1 MITTGQ
7 RITIAILI
15 PVALISVGY
24 ALILLAN
31 HLTGLQEREK
41 IERKKIAVEKRQE
54 IYEKAAEESKKRR
67 GQGNEGEGKEG
78 FILLSPFEIGKMDNE
93 ARKKIILQLL
103 EILKDKS
110 STPKDYSTA
119 YYILINFRE
128 KAPPVLAR
136 WLREETDPGVMYA
149 ALKACVELKTVYDI
163 DGDSPEDA
171 FLDTAL
177 GVLEKADLPARREV
191 AGLLGCY
198 RDARAREV
206 LARFLRSDDPTLVYY
221 AILSL
226 GQIGTRDDVPRIVPF
241 LSNPDRGLMAAASR
255 AMDSLLSY
263 DAGQDVILLKDYG
276 KALDEEAQRWRDWW
290 REHSGEFPP
299 SS

>member
-15 PVALISVGY
+15 PVALASVGY

-31 HLTGLQEREK
+31 HLTGLEEREK
-41 IERKKIAVEKRQE
+41 IEKRRIAVERRQE
-54 IYEKAAEESKKRR
+54 AYERAAEESKKRHEY
-67 GQGNEGEGKEG
+67 GNEENEEG
-78 FILLSPFEIGKMDNE
+78 FRLLGPFEIGEMEND
-93 ARKKIILQLL
+93 AREKIIRELL
-103 EILKDKS
+103 EILKNKS
-110 STPKDYSTA
+110 STPKDFSTA

-128 KAPPVLAR
+128 KAPSVLAR

-171 FLDTAL
+171 FLGTAL
-177 GVLEKADLPARREV
+177 GVLEKADLPARREL
-191 AGLLGCY
+191 ARLLGCY
-198 RDARAREV
+198 RDARAREA
-206 LARFLRSDDPTLVYY
+206 LARFLRSDDSTLVYY

-226 GQIGTRDDVPRIVPF
+226 GQIGTRGDVSRIVPF
-241 LSNPDRGLMAAASR
+241 LSNSDRGLMAAASR
-255 AMDSLLSY
+255 AMGSLLSY
-263 DAGQDVILLKDYG
+263 NAGQDVILLKDYD
-276 KALDEEAQRWRDWW
+276 KALDKEAQRWRDWW
-290 REHSGEFPP
+290 RQHSGEFPP

>member
-15 PVALISVGY
+15 PVALASVGY
-24 ALILLAN
+24 ALISLVN
-31 HLTGLQEREK
+31 HLASLEERARNEQ
-41 IERKKIAVEKRQE
+41 RRLAVEKRQE
-54 IYEKAAEESKKRR
+54 TYEKAAEESKKEHEY
-67 GQGNEGEGKEG
+67 GNEENEEG
-78 FILLSPFEIGKMDNE
+78 FRLLGPFEIGEMEND
-93 ARKKIILQLL
+93 AREKIILELL
-103 EILKDKS
+103 EILKNKS
-110 STPKDYSTA
+110 STPKDFSTA

-163 DGDSPEDA
+163 DGDSPGDA

-177 GVLEKADLPARREV
+177 GVLEKADLPARRET
-191 AGLLGCY
+191 ARLLGCY
-198 RDARAREV
+198 RDARAREA
-206 LARFLRSDDPTLVYY
+206 LARFLRSDDSTLVYY

-263 DAGQDVILLKDYG
+263 NAGQDVMLLKDYD

-290 REHSGEFPP
+290 RQHSGEFPP

>member
-15 PVALISVGY
+15 PVALVSVAY

-41 IERKKIAVEKRQE
+41 IERKRIAVEKRQE
-54 IYEKAAEESKKRR
+54 AYERAVEEAKKRR
-67 GQGNEGEGKEG
+67 GQGNEEEGKEG
-78 FILLSPFEIGKMDNE
+78 FILLSSFEIGKMEND
-93 ARKKIILQLL
+93 AREKIILELL
-103 EILKDKS
+103 EILKDKF
-110 STPKDYSTA
+110 STPKDFSTA
-119 YYILINFRE
+119 YYTLINFRE

-136 WLREETDPGVMYA
+136 WLREETGPGVMYA

-163 DGDSPEDA
+163 DGDSPGDA

-177 GVLEKADLPARREV
+177 GVLEKADLPARREA

-198 RDARAREV
+198 RDARAREA
-206 LARFLRSDDPTLVYY
+206 LARFLRSDDSTLVYY

-226 GQIGTRDDVPRIVPF
+226 GKIGTRDDVPRIVPF

-263 DAGQDVILLKDYG
+263 NAGQDVILLKDYG
-276 KALDEEAQRWRDWW
+276 KALDKEAQRWRDWW
-290 REHSGEFPP
+290 REHSGEFP
-299 SS
+299 SSS

>member
-15 PVALISVGY
+15 PVALASVGY
-24 ALILLAN
+24 ALISLVN
-31 HLTGLQEREK
+31 HLASLEERARNEQ
-41 IERKKIAVEKRQE
+41 RRIAVEKRQE
-54 IYEKAAEESKKRR
+54 AYERAVEKSKKEHEY
-67 GQGNEGEGKEG
+67 GNEENEEG
-78 FILLSPFEIGKMDNE
+78 FRLLGPFEIGEMEND
-93 ARKKIILQLL
+93 AREKILRELL
-103 EILKDKS
+103 EILKNKS
-110 STPKDYSTA
+110 STPKDFSTA

-163 DGDSPEDA
+163 DGDSPGDA

-177 GVLEKADLPARREV
+177 GVLEKADLPARRET
-191 AGLLGCY
+191 ARLLGCY
-198 RDARAREV
+198 RDARAREA
-206 LARFLRSDDPTLVYY
+206 LARFLRSDDSTLVYY

-263 DAGQDVILLKDYG
+263 NAGQDVILLKDYE
-276 KALDEEAQRWRDWW
+276 KALDKE
-290 REHSGEFPP
+290 
-299 SS
+299 